1 MSTINRTAAS
11 YMVAVVAAEQILEWV
26 PRGTHEWQLF
36 VEPPELAR
44 LMIGSGLQPDPV
56 RC

>member
-1 MSTINRTAAS
+1 
-11 YMVAVVAAEQILEWV
+11 MVAVVAAEQILEWV